1 MYDEMQ
7 WLVLKIAAGLIAAA
21 FTFVTVLVN

>member
-7 WLVLKIAAGLIAAA
+7 WLVLKIAAALMAAA
-21 FTFVTVLVN
+21 FTLVTVLVN